1 VTLVCAKTAPKLLKV
16 VLCTDAVF
24 RQDFL
29 FGKRPQTILISPS
42 LPTSLNQPLTH
53 TTTPTLGKASHITK
67 HPFCPTMQQPPPP
80 PPPPPPAPVPNVAN
94 IQAAVNGMT
103 AQGNNIA
110 QDVQAYIG
118 HQQALN
124 TELSRCGNYN
134 VAGINPQLAAIR
146 NSITDLTALI
156 SAQ

>member
-1 VTLVCAKTAPKLLKV
+1 
-16 VLCTDAVF
+16 
-24 RQDFL
+24 
-29 FGKRPQTILISPS
+29 
-42 LPTSLNQPLTH
+42 
-53 TTTPTLGKASHITK
+53 
-67 HPFCPTMQQPPPP
+67 MQQPPPP
-80 PPPPPPAPVPNVAN
+80 PLPPPAPVPNVAN